1 MAASAG
7 RSYRPVGT
15 TALSGCRPVTM
26 SCDEIGCYEGRY
38 EYWDADSELA
48 WMLRDVS
55 ARHEE
60 PRGRL
65 VALVNNI
72 GMIRGTPITMYG
84 NADLQERD
92 ARGGRLRA
100 VQADQLV
107 YLACPEQPPQVIV
120 VGAYPLPDVVFEV
133 DLTTDVRERKLG
145 LYESWGVPELWV
157 EVPDAD
163 MPSKRQRPGLTIR
176 VLSDGRYRESAESMA
191 FPTLSAHEIHR
202 ALNEPWTSTMTVA
215 TVRRVGEAMGRL
227 VGTGPEDDPF
237 LGVERRAARRAGEAK
252 ALEEGHRAGLI
263 EERLST
269 LEALLAARNIPV
281 AGQLDAETERIAAMP
296 REALLKA
303 ALESTDVDGFLRRV
317 RAGRGGHAVE

>member
-1 MAASAG
+1 
-7 RSYRPVGT
+7 
-15 TALSGCRPVTM
+15 M

-100 VQADQLV
+100 AQADQLV

-227 VGTGPEDDPF
+227 VGTGPENDPF
-237 LGVERRAARRAGEAK
+237 LGAERRAARR
-252 ALEEGHRAGLI
+252 EGQLR
-263 EERLST
+263 ERLST

-281 AGQLDAETERIAAMP
+281 AGQLDAETARITAMP
-296 REALLKA
+296 REAMLKA
-303 ALESTDVDGFLRRV
+303 ALDSTDVDDFLRRV
-317 RAGRGGHAVE
+317 RSGRGGHAVE

>member
-1 MAASAG
+1 MPASAG
-7 RSYRPVGT
+7 GLHRPVGT
-15 TALSGCRPVTM
+15 TALSGCRPVPM
-26 SCDEIGCYEGRY
+26 SGDEIACCEGRY
-38 EYWDADSELA
+38 EYWEADTEIA
-48 WMLRDVS
+48 WMVRDAS
-55 ARHEE
+55 PRHEE

-92 ARGGRLRA
+92 ARGARLRA

-107 YLACPEQPPQVIV
+107 YLACPAHPPQVIV

-133 DLTTDVRERKLG
+133 DLTTDVRERKLA

-176 VLSDGRYRESAESMA
+176 VLRHGRYRESAESVA
-191 FPTLSAHEIHR
+191 FPTLSAHEVHR

-227 VGTGPEDDPF
+227 VGTGPQDDPF
-237 LGVERRAARRAGEAK
+237 LGAERRAALR
-252 ALEEGHRAGLI
+252 EGQLR
-263 EERLST
+263 ERLST
-269 LEALLAARNIPV
+269 LEGLLPARGIPV
-281 AGQLDAETERIAAMP
+281 AGQLDSETDRIAAMP
-296 REALLKA
+296 RQALLKA
-303 ALESTDVDGFLRRV
+303 ALESVDLGDFLRRV
-317 RAGRGGHAVE
+317 RAGS